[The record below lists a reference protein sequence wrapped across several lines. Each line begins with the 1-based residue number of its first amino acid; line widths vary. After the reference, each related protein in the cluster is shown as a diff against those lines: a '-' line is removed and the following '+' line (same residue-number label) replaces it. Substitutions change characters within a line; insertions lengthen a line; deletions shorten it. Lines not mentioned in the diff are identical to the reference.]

1 MTWKN
6 DMDRRTLMKSL
17 LAAGAMA
24 GGMGAVGMA
33 AAESRQTPGV
43 IKPKRIRAG
52 MTVGLIAPAG
62 ASRNRQQ
69 VYHAI
74 DVLKSLGYK
83 VKEGKHLYNRT
94 QYLAGTDLE
103 RAEDINEMFAD
114 PSVDAIF
121 TLHGGYG
128 TMRTLPYLDY
138 EMIAKN
144 PKVIIGYS
152 DITGL
157 LLALHAKTGLA
168 CFHGPCA
175 VSTFSDYTLEE
186 YKKVV
191 VNPTETAVI
200 GSPPKK
206 DYPEGQAERENRIMK
221 FSGGKARGRL
231 LGGNLSLLSPLVG
244 TPYQPDFQGAI
255 LFLEDVNE
263 AFYRLDRMITHLLL
277 SGILNQVSG
286 IALGKFT
293 KIPDDGN
300 TFNLEEII
308 EQLLVPLGI
317 PVVRGLMI
325 GHVADKTTVP
335 MGIEAELDGD
345 TGTLTLLEPAVL

>member
-1 MTWKN
+1 
-6 DMDRRTLMKSL
+6 MDRRTLVKSL
-17 LAAGAMA
+17 AAAGLAAGGLAA
-24 GGMGAVGMA
+24 TAPL
-33 AAESRQTPGV
+33 AAETRKQHSLL
-43 IKPKRIRAG
+43 KPRRLEPG
-52 MTVGLIAPAG
+52 MTVALIAPAG

-83 VKEGKHLYNRT
+83 VKEGKHLYRRT
-94 QYLAGTDLE
+94 QYLAGTDTE
-103 RAEDINEMFAD
+103 RAEDINQAFLD
-114 PSVDAIF
+114 PEVDGIF

-138 EMIAKN
+138 DAIRRN

-157 LLALHAKTGLA
+157 LLALYAKAGLMG
-168 CFHGPCA
+168 FHGPCA
-175 VSTFSDYTLEE
+175 TSTFSEYTLAE

-191 VNPTETAVI
+191 VNPAQRTVI
-200 GSPPKK
+200 GSPPETE
-206 DYPEGQAERENRIMK
+206 YPEGQAERTNRIMR
-221 FSGGKARGRL
+221 FAGGKARGRL
-231 LGGNLSLLSPLVG
+231 VGGNLSLLSPLIG
-244 TPYQPDFQGAI
+244 TPYEPDFNGAI

-277 SGILNQVSG
+277 AGKLQQLSGIVM
-286 IALGKFT
+286 GKFT

-308 EQLLVPLGI
+308 EQLLLPLGI
-317 PVVRGLMI
+317 PVVRGTMI
-325 GHVADKTTVP
+325 GHVTDKTTVP
-335 MGIEAELDGD
+335 MGAMAELDGD
-345 TGTLTLLEPAVL
+345 AGTLTLLEPAVM

>member
-1 MTWKN
+1 
-6 DMDRRTLMKSL
+6 MDRRDVLKSL
-17 LAAGAMA
+17 AAAGALA
-24 GGMGAVGMA
+24 GGLSA
-33 AAESRQTPGV
+33 ATSATAETDRLPLV
-43 IKPKRIRAG
+43 KPQHLEPG

-69 VYHAI
+69 VLHAI
-74 DVLKSLGYK
+74 DVLKSLGYR

-94 QYLAGTDLE
+94 QYLAGTDLQ
-103 RAEDINEMFAD
+103 RAEDINRMFAD
-114 PSVDAIF
+114 PEVDAIF

-138 EMIAKN
+138 GMIRKN
-144 PKVIIGYS
+144 PKIIIGYS

-157 LLALHAKTGLA
+157 LLALYARSGLV

-175 VSTFSDYTLEE
+175 VSTFSGYTLDE

-191 VNPTETAVI
+191 VNPSANTVI
-200 GSPPKK
+200 GSPPEV
-206 DYPEGQAERENRIMK
+206 DYPEGQAERENRIMS
-221 FSGGKARGRL
+221 FSGGKAQGRL
-231 LGGNLSLLSPLVG
+231 VGGNLSLLSPLVG
-244 TPYQPDFQGAI
+244 TPYEPDFQDSI

-263 AFYRLDRMITHLLL
+263 AFYRLDRMLTHLLL
-277 SGILNQVSG
+277 AGKLNQVSG
-286 IALGKFT
+286 IVLGKFT
-293 KIPDDGN
+293 KIPEEGN
-300 TFNLEEII
+300 SFNLEEII

-335 MGIEAELDGD
+335 LGIRAELDGD
-345 TGTLTLLEPAVL
+345 AGTLTLLEPAVT

>member
-1 MTWKN
+1 
-6 DMDRRTLMKSL
+6 MDRRTLLQS
-17 LAAGAMA
+17 LAAA
-24 GGMGAVGMA
+24 GIAGTGLA
-33 AAESRQTPGV
+33 ASAPVHAQREKLPLVCPRRLEP
-43 IKPKRIRAG
+43 G

-62 ASRNRQQ
+62 ASNNKQQ
-69 VYHAI
+69 VLHAI
-74 DVLKSLGYK
+74 DVLKSLGYR
-83 VKEGKHLYNRT
+83 VKEGKHLYRRT

-103 RAEDINEMFAD
+103 RAEDINRAFAD
-114 PSVDAIF
+114 PEVDAVF

-138 EMIAKN
+138 EMIRAN

-157 LLALHAKTGLA
+157 LLALYARSGLV

-175 VSTFSDYTLEE
+175 TSTFSDYTLAE

-191 VNPTETAVI
+191 AEPLKPVEI
-200 GSPPKK
+200 GSPPVVA
-206 DYPEGQAERENRIMK
+206 YPEGQAERTNRIMT
-221 FSGGKARGRL
+221 FSPGKARGRL
-231 LGGNLSLLSPLVG
+231 VGGNLSLVSPLVG
-244 TPYQPDFQGAI
+244 MSYQPDYEGAI

-277 SGILNQVSG
+277 AGILDQVAG
-286 IALGKFT
+286 IVMGKFT
-293 KIPDDGN
+293 KIPEEGN
-300 TFNLEEII
+300 SFNLEEII

-325 GHVADKTTVP
+325 GHVHDKTTVP
-335 MGIEAELDGD
+335 IGTMAELDGD
-345 TGTLTLLEPAVL
+345 AGTLTLLEPSVL

>member
-1 MTWKN
+1 MH
-6 DMDRRTLMKSL
+6 RRTLMKSL
-17 LAAGAMA
+17 LAAGALA
-24 GGMGAVGMA
+24 GGLVAAGTATANSKRPSAV
-33 AAESRQTPGV
+33 V
-43 IKPKRIRAG
+43 KPKRLQAG

-69 VYHAI
+69 VHHAI
-74 DVLKSLGYK
+74 DVLKSLDYK

-103 RAEDINEMFAD
+103 RAEDINRMFAD
-114 PSVDAIF
+114 PAVDAIF

-138 EMIAKN
+138 DMIAEN

-157 LLALHAKTGLA
+157 LLALYARTGLA

-175 VSTFSDYTLEE
+175 VSTFSEYTLDE

-191 VNPTETAVI
+191 VNPTSTAVI
-200 GSPPKK
+200 GAPPVKE
-206 DYPEGQAERENRIMK
+206 YPEGQAERANRIMK

-244 TPYQPDFQGAI
+244 TPYQPDFEGAI

-277 SGILNQVSG
+277 SGILDQVSG

-293 KIPDDGN
+293 KIPEDGN

-335 MGIEAELDGD
+335 LGIEAELDGD
-345 TGTLTLLEPAVL
+345 AGTLKLLEPAVL

>member
-1 MTWKN
+1 
-6 DMDRRTLMKSL
+6 MDRRTLVKSL
-17 LAAGAMA
+17 LATGAMA
-24 GGMGAVGMA
+24 GGLAPLA
-33 AAESRQTPGV
+33 AASAADE
-43 IKPKRIRAG
+43 KPSSLVKPRRLEPG

-62 ASRNRQQ
+62 ASNNKQQ

-74 DVLKSLGYK
+74 DVLKSLGYR
-83 VKEGKHLYNRT
+83 VKEGQHLYERT
-94 QYLAGTDLE
+94 QYLAGPDKN
-103 RAEDINEMFAD
+103 RAADVNRMFAD
-114 PSVDAIF
+114 PEVDAIF

-128 TMRTLPYLDY
+128 TMRILPYLDY
-138 EMIAKN
+138 AMIRQN

-157 LLALHAKTGLA
+157 LLALYARSGLV

-175 VSTFSDYTLEE
+175 VSTFSEYTLAE

-191 VNPTETAVI
+191 VNPTKTAVI
-200 GSPPKK
+200 GAPPEVV
-206 DYPEGQAERENRIMK
+206 YPEGQAERTNRIMR
-221 FSGGKARGRL
+221 FAGGKGRGRL
-231 LGGNLSLLSPLVG
+231 IGGNLSLLSPLIG
-244 TPYQPDFQGAI
+244 TPYEPDFKDAI

-263 AFYRLDRMITHLLL
+263 AYYRLDRMLTHLLL
-277 SGILNQVSG
+277 AGRLDQLSG

-317 PVVRGLMI
+317 PVVRGLLI

-345 TGTLTLLEPAVL
+345 TGTLTLLEPAVT

>member
-1 MTWKN
+1 
-6 DMDRRTLMKSL
+6 MDRRTLLQS
-17 LAAGAMA
+17 LAAA
-24 GGMGAVGMA
+24 GLVGTGLTA
-33 AAESRQTPGV
+33 SAPAHAQAESRPLV
-43 IKPKRIRAG
+43 RPRRLEPG

-62 ASRNRQQ
+62 ASNNRQQ
-69 VYHAI
+69 VLHAI

-83 VKEGKHLYNRT
+83 VKESKHLYRRT

-103 RAEDINEMFAD
+103 RAEDINWAFAD
-114 PSVDAIF
+114 PAVDAVF

-138 EMIAKN
+138 EMIRAN

-157 LLALHAKTGLA
+157 LLALYARSGLV

-175 VSTFSDYTLEE
+175 TSTFSEYTLAE

-191 VNPTETAVI
+191 REPLAPVEI
-200 GSPPKK
+200 GSPPAV
-206 DYPEGQAERENRIMK
+206 DYPEGQAERANRIMT
-221 FSGGKARGRL
+221 FSPGKARGRL
-231 LGGNLSLLSPLVG
+231 VGGNLSLVSPLVG
-244 TPYQPDFQGAI
+244 TPYMPDYEGAI

-263 AFYRLDRMITHLLL
+263 AFYRLDRLLTHLLL
-277 SGILNQVSG
+277 AGILGQVSG
-286 IALGKFT
+286 IVMGKFT
-293 KIPDDGN
+293 KIPEEGN
-300 TFNLEEII
+300 SFNLEEII

-325 GHVADKTTVP
+325 GHVHDKTTVP
-335 MGIEAELDGD
+335 LGTMAELDAD
-345 TGTLTLLEPAVL
+345 AGTLTLLEPSVL

>member
-1 MTWKN
+1 
-6 DMDRRTLMKSL
+6 MDRRDVLKSL
-17 LAAGAMA
+17 AAAGALA
-24 GGMGAVGMA
+24 GGLTAVK
-33 AAESRQTPGV
+33 AAEPSTEHLPLV
-43 IKPKRIRAG
+43 KPHRLEPG

-69 VYHAI
+69 VLHAI
-74 DVLKSLGYK
+74 DVLKSLGYRM
-83 VKEGKHLYNRT
+83 KEGKHLYNRT

-103 RAEDINEMFAD
+103 RAEDINHMFAD
-114 PSVDAIF
+114 PEVDAIF

-138 EMIAKN
+138 PMIRQN
-144 PKVIIGYS
+144 PKIIIGYS

-157 LLALHAKTGLA
+157 LLALYARSGLA

-175 VSTFSDYTLEE
+175 VSTFSEYTLDE

-191 VNPTETAVI
+191 VNPSATTVI
-200 GSPPKK
+200 GSPPAVE
-206 DYPEGQAERENRIMK
+206 YPEGQAERENRIMS
-221 FSGGKARGRL
+221 FAGGRAKGRL
-231 LGGNLSLLSPLVG
+231 VGGNLSLLSPLVG
-244 TPYQPDFQGAI
+244 TPYEPDFQDSI

-263 AFYRLDRMITHLLL
+263 AFYRLDRMLTHLLL
-277 SGILNQVSG
+277 AGKLNQVSG
-286 IALGKFT
+286 IVLGKFT
-293 KIPDDGN
+293 KIPEEGN
-300 TFNLEEII
+300 SFNLEEII

-335 MGIEAELDGD
+335 LGIRAELDGD
-345 TGTLTLLEPAVL
+345 AGTLTLLEPAVT